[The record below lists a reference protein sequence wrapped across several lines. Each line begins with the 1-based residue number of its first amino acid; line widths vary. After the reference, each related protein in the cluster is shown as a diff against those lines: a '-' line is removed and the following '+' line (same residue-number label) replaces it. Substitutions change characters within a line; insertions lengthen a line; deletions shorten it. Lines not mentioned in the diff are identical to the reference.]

1 MNYSKRNELPKD
13 EKLNIL
19 KNEFAIK
26 PTRKIDD
33 EVRYMCNLSEG
44 IERKGIEKG
53 MEKGIEKAMITLV
66 KALKEV
72 GMSKEKITEKVSE
85 SYNISSEKAK
95 SLVDEYFK

>member
-26 PTRKIDD
+26 PTRKID
-33 EVRYMCNLSEG
+33 EEARYMCNLSEG

-53 MEKGIEKAMITLV
+53 IETLV

>member
-26 PTRKIDD
+26 PTRKID
-33 EVRYMCNLSEG
+33 EEARYMCNLSEG

-53 MEKGIEKAMITLV
+53 MEKGIETLV